1 MGAIAGIRVPGRLKP
16 LFQDK
21 MANLPRKSLDA
32 DNLANFVLDA
42 LNGLL
47 YVRR

>member
-21 MANLPRKSLDA
+21 MANLPRLDA